1 MLPVALNTGMSKGEW
16 ERMKRRASYILKVVN
31 WAVYLMVGAYAIAS
45 IVTGNM
51 LIRYLNT
58 LITALPTA
66 VFVYSLCK
74 I

>member
-1 MLPVALNTGMSKGEW
+1 MLPIALNTSMSKGEL
-16 ERMKRRASYILKVVN
+16 ERMKRRASYILRVIN
-31 WAVYLMVGAYAIAS
+31 WAIYSMFGAYAIAS

-58 LITALPTA
+58 LITALATA
-66 VFVYSLCK
+66 IFVFSLCK